1 MVSEIF
7 LASLVPKLLLLA
19 GTDRLD
25 KTPTIGQMQGKFQM
39 VVVRN
44 TGHAIQI
51 PELAFHHNQRSS
63 IEVMKDSNIKCSD
76 LQNTAMR
83 IYYSRKD
90 IHETTIQTS
99 KLDI

>member
-44 TGHAIQI
+44 TGHAIQEDAPQEFANLI
-51 PELAFHHNQRSS
+51 LNFISHSWCR
-63 IEVMKDSNIKCSD
+63 DSRTCLPSQPKVE
-76 LQNTAMR
+76 
-83 IYYSRKD
+83 
-90 IHETTIQTS
+90 H
-99 KLDI
+99 